1 MNGAIYLI
9 LSLERVNRNGRFIYS
24 SSSLFNV
31 NSLAAAV

>member
-24 SSSLFNV
+24 SSFFNV